1 MSNSKTKSTTD
12 TTKIKEW
19 SQAREGKPSVVE
31 STYKSDK
38 AGGLLRI
45 NFPDYQEDNLK
56 EISWEE
62 FFRIFKENNLQFQ
75 YQEETK
81 DGSQSTFFKF
91 ENQE

>member
-1 MSNSKTKSTTD
+1 MSNSDTKSTTN

-19 SQAREGKPSVVE
+19 AETRDGRPSVAE

-45 NFPDYQEDNLK
+45 NFPDFEEDNLK

-62 FFRIFKENNLQFQ
+62 FFRIFSENNLEFR
-75 YQEETK
+75 YQEEKK
-81 DGSQSTFFKF
+81 DGGQSRFFKF
-91 ENQE
+91 VNQE